1 LTRVPPSPAVSDAL
15 GKRYALPGIRHL
27 AGPVPICG
35 RAVTVRVEGTDWG
48 IVVEAIDEAEE
59 GDVLVVSTRDRR
71 RAYWGGLSSLSAKRK
86 GLAGTI
92 VDGMVRDLD
101 DIRELGYTVFGRGV
115 VPRAGTPRRSGE
127 INVPVYIGGV
137 EVKPGDVIIAD
148 ESGAV
153 VVPEEAWDDVLEA
166 AREVLELED
175 RIRTDL
181 ALGRSWREILSKR
194 LGEG

>member
-1 LTRVPPSPAVSDAL
+1 LNEVPPTPAISDAL

-35 RAVTVRVEGTDWG
+35 RAVTVRVKGPDWG

-59 GDVLVVSTRDRR
+59 GDVLVIETRDRY

-86 GLAGTI
+86 GLAGTV

-115 VPRAGTPRRSGE
+115 VPRAGTHRSSGE
-127 INVPVYIGGV
+127 INVRVYISGI
-137 EVKPGDVIIAD
+137 EVNPGDVIIGD

-153 VVPEEAWDDVLEA
+153 VVPEEKWDDVLNA
-166 AREVLELED
+166 AREILELED
-175 RIRTDL
+175 AIRTDIASGL
-181 ALGRSWREILSKR
+181 PWRKILSKR